1 MQYNY
6 SIELIPFQYKR
17 ERKVIFM
24 PVYKTKTEKTKD
36 NKIWYFKCNYRDIY
50 GNIKQ
55 KKSKKYATKEEATK
69 EEAKFLLSIGE
80 EGKSNKITF
89 NNVYEEYMLK
99 SSTEVRPQTLKKNVN
114 YYKHIKPYLGN
125 VIIDKLTLEQ
135 AKKWQYEMN
144 KKELKCSYKNK
155 IFDFLKT
162 LIKYSNIYYYTDNN
176 VINLLGKFKD
186 VNEKKEEMQFFTE
199 EEYKKF
205 SSTIDEL
212 LWLTVFNTLF
222 YCGIRQGELQALTW
236 NDIDFKKNTININ
249 KTLTTKLK
257 GEKYTIFPPKTE
269 SSYRII
275 PIVKELRQN
284 LIELYNIY
292 STLDGFNKKWFVFGG
307 IKPLSETTIQNRKN
321 KYCNLAEVKQ
331 IRIHDFRHSCASLL
345 ISKNADP
352 VLVAKYLGH
361 SDVSMTLNRYSHM
374 YKSKLDEIIK
384 LIEN

>member
-1 MQYNY
+1 
-6 SIELIPFQYKR
+6 
-17 ERKVIFM
+17 M
-24 PVYKTKTEKTKD
+24 PVYKSKTEKTKD
-36 NKIWYFKCNYRDIY
+36 NRIWYFKCNYKDIY
-50 GNIKQ
+50 GNIKP
-55 KKSKKYATKEEATK
+55 KKSKKFSTKEEAIK
-69 EEAKFLLSIGE
+69 EEAKFLLSAGGE
-80 EGKSNKITF
+80 SKSNKITF

-99 SSTEVRPQTLKKNVN
+99 LSNEVRPQTLKKDKN
-114 YYKHIKPYLGN
+114 YYKHIGPYLGKI
-125 VIIDKLTLEQ
+125 VIDKLTLEQ

-155 IFDFLKT
+155 IFDFIKT
-162 LIKYSNIYYYTDNN
+162 LIKYANTYYNVNSN
-176 VINLLGKFKD
+176 VLNLLGKFKD
-186 VNEKKEEMQFFTE
+186 INEKKEEMLFFTKD
-199 EEYKKF
+199 EYKKF
-205 SSTIDEL
+205 SSVIDEL
-212 LWLTVFNTLF
+212 LWTTVFNTLF

-257 GEKYTIFPPKTE
+257 GEKYTIFPPKTK
-269 SSYRII
+269 SSYRTI
-275 PIVKELRQN
+275 PIVKELKQN
-284 LIELYNIY
+284 LIELYNTY
-292 STLDGFNKKWFVFGG
+292 SVLDGFNKNWFVFGG

-321 KYCNLAEVKQ
+321 KYCELAKVKR

>member
-1 MQYNY
+1 
-6 SIELIPFQYKR
+6 
-17 ERKVIFM
+17 M

-55 KKSKKYATKEEATK
+55 KKSKKFSTKEEATK

-80 EGKSNKITF
+80 EDKSNKITF

-99 SSTEVRPQTLKKNVN
+99 LSSEVRPQTLKKNGN

-162 LIKYSNIYYYTDNN
+162 LIKYANIYYN
-176 VINLLGKFKD
+176 VNSNVLNLLGKFKD

-257 GEKYTIFPPKTE
+257 GEKYTIFPPKTK